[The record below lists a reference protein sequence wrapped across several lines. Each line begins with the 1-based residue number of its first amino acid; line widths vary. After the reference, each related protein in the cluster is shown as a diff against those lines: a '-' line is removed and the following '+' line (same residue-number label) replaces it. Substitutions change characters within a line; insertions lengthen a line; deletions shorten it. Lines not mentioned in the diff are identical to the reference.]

1 MRGRH
6 ATSSAASRGPVA
18 LLLGLATVLGV
29 WFGVHGPAVSPAT
42 PTVAAAQIQ
51 PLDDEPSPDAGQ
63 HGGGR

>member
-1 MRGRH
+1 
-6 ATSSAASRGPVA
+6 VA

-29 WFGVHGPAVSPAT
+29 WFGVHGPAVSPVT

-51 PLDDEPSPDAGQ
+51 PVDDGPGPVAAH